1 MFTVA
6 NELSYGGFMI
16 NKTINPKEPI
26 EPCKASC
33 WITYDG
39 SNIKSTTGKDRYIQ
53 VQGQIAFELI
63 QKLRARNVEFK
74 DIFIITPFTSCLLY
88 TSIITTPE
96 LLMVCIIQEVL
107 YIIK

>member
-16 NKTINPKEPI
+16 NKTINPKGPI
-26 EPCKASC
+26 EPCKESC

-39 SNIKSTTGKDRYIQ
+39 SNIESTTGKDRYIQ

-63 QKLRARNVEFK
+63 PVSYTHLDVYKRQNAVYGWINMR
-74 DIFIITPFTSCLLY
+74 II
-88 TSIITTPE
+88 I
-96 LLMVCIIQEVL
+96 
-107 YIIK
+107 